1 MLELTNATVSGN
13 FAGYGGGGIL
23 NFHGSAALIN
33 TTVAG
38 NEADRG
44 GGIFNGA
51 STFPSTLTLTNS
63 TVSGNLAGYTGG
75 GIQSSN
81 FNAATTLT
89 NTIVAGN
96 EAVLYG
102 TPFDGHDVQTDAILT
117 LTGGNIIGDTRTI
130 DGADPQTGIALT
142 DIFASVTNN
151 PDTVVPSGTLA
162 SNGGPVQ
169 TIALKE
175 AAANPALDAGDDGLA
190 PATDARGFS
199 RDDVAGAANNGT
211 NVSDLGAFE
220 ASHSLVVTTL
230 ADTVDATD
238 GLLVAARGAGDR
250 QRRPGRQH
258 HHLRSPA

>member
-1 MLELTNATVSGN
+1 MLNLTNTTVSGN

-23 NFHGSAALIN
+23 NTHGSAALIN

-51 STFPSTLTLTNS
+51 STLPSTLTLTNS

-102 TPFDGHDVQTDAILT
+102 THSMAMMFKPCNLDAL
-117 LTGGNIIGDTRTI
+117 RRQHHRRH
-130 DGADPQTGIALT
+130 ADHRRCRSADRHCADRHI
-142 DIFASVTNN
+142 ASVTNN
-151 PDTVVPSGTLA
+151 PDTGVLSGTLA

-169 TIALKE
+169 TIALNE
-175 AAANPALDAGDDGLA
+175 AASNPALDAGSDRLA
-190 PATDARGFS
+190 PATR
-199 RDDVAGAANNGT
+199 RQ
-211 NVSDLGAFE
+211 
-220 ASHSLVVTTL
+220 
-230 ADTVDATD
+230 
-238 GLLVAARGAGDR
+238 GLLA
-250 QRRPGRQH
+250 
-258 HHLRSPA
+258 